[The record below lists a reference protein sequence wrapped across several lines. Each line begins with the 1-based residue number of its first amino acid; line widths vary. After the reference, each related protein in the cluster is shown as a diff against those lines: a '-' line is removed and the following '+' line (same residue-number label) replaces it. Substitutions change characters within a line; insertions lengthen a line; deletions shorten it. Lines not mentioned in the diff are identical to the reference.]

1 MHLSLRFSEPMVI
14 VDEKKNNVKNTS
26 CTNDVPL

>member
-1 MHLSLRFSEPMVI
+1 MHLSLRFSELMVI

-26 CTNDVPL
+26 CTKAMPL